1 MQIFTPATSSHKAFH
16 HIHLHAAYKIIFFTP
31 LNSHTGGKIYIIF
44 CYRVHV
50 LNVWKDGF

>member
-16 HIHLHAAYKIIFFTP
+16 YMHLHAAYRILFSPLLIHKREEKYIF
-31 LNSHTGGKIYIIF
+31 F